1 MDTETLVWFALLGFA
16 AQLVDGAIGMAYGT
30 LANAALLATGVP
42 PAVASASVNLAKLA
56 TNGVSA
62 LAHGWFGNVDRRLL
76 FGLALP
82 AVLGAVIGGQL
93 LLKLPPDVVGPAVS
107 LLLLGLG
114 ALIARRAWRNA
125 PRRAPGRHPVA
136 TAFAAG
142 AINVATGSFGPF
154 ATSALMARGI
164 EARFAVGTI
173 CVLELLVA
181 AASVAA
187 LAGVLEQ
194 VEPRVV
200 AALVIGGLPAAPVS
214 AWLVRH
220 APSRAMMLVVG
231 SVVIVLATYNLLK
244 SLGSP

>member
-1 MDTETLVWFALLGFA
+1 MDTETLLWFALLGFA

-42 PAVASASVNLAKLA
+42 PTVASASVNLAKLA

-82 AVLGAVIGGQL
+82 AVLGATIGGYVLVQL
-93 LLKLPPDVVGPAVS
+93 PLAVVGPAVS
-107 LLLLGLG
+107 LLLLALG

-125 PRRAPGRHPVA
+125 PPQAPGRHPVA
-136 TAFAAG
+136 AAFAAG

-194 VEPRVV
+194 VDLSVV
-200 AALVIGGLPAAPVS
+200 AALVVGGLPAAPLS

-220 APSRAMMLVVG
+220 APARAMMLVVG